1 MLIIIMLIPQFI
13 NLRKDLIEREDP
25 HDIRLVYL
33 ALHHLIKN
41 RGHFLFDNLNSDY
54 DSDSSFDFLYDD
66 LVTYL
71 KEEMGIVLECSDSS
85 NVADVLKDKSK
96 SRSVKKKELCNY
108 FQITKKNNP
117 QEVEII
123 TLLCGLKGTLSTIF
137 SDKTLDDAE
146 KNKIVLITVLMKMK
160 MITLLYCK
168 TDMNLLKK

>member
-1 MLIIIMLIPQFI
+1 MPYAVFADKNYTDVDYHNAYPTIYH
-13 NLRKDLIEREDP
+13 LRKDLIEREDP

-71 KEEMGIVLECSDSS
+71 SEEMGIVLECSDSS

-96 SRSVKKKELCNY
+96 SRSVKKKNL
-108 FQITKKNNP
+108 
-117 QEVEII
+117 VII
-123 TLLCGLKGTLSTIF
+123 FKLLRRTTHRKLRLLLCF
-137 SDKTLDDAE
+137 VD
-146 KNKIVLITVLMKMK
+146 
-160 MITLLYCK
+160 
-168 TDMNLLKK
+168 